1 MKNEK
6 YNENQEFE
14 KLLREKMDQLSDSVD
29 CFDKISARAFPEK
42 SSDFSDSEL
51 FVSDLENVT
60 GKRRGA
66 VFLRWTAA
74 AAAIV
79 LCVGVFPKTAIMNN
93 FLANISKNRNELYSS
108 MISEIESE
116 TQLNDYRQYD
126 VTLSEYLADDFLIT
140 PLYSCPFEDV
150 DREDM
155 RVRIFIRE
163 NDGLLTNQVYAVEY
177 SGDYTESN
185 FIAVAESEAKFTD
198 EELAN
203 FDSGNA
209 EYTDA
214 VEKLRSS
221 VEKMTKENAYST
233 LDLKK
238 YTGDGTNSDMAAS
251 FSYETLIRE
260 GEQIYPIAVYALYHN
275 SHENGGIKYYYDFS
289 CYKYENDEPVPAE
302 LSGEAFKWRNAVG
315 FDGCQI
321 TPKQSGSRF
330 ERKEMLSAVSD
341 ISLCAWVVP
350 LENYDGESGA
360 MPLTLAE
367 ESTYGFSTL
376 GSVDMPYDNDI
387 LIALHVAKKPIRI
400 AYLSQ
405 RNTATD
411 FPVIACAVSEY
422 DDTLHVSIGARPVHA
437 GLIELP
443 LSSAKPDGFGKQFPK
458 GFEKDETLVKELAI
472 WCADQFTYGNNRRA
486 GADYRK
492 HVAGV
497 LIRRA
502 ICSFGK

>member
-79 LCVGVFPKTAIMNN
+79 LCVGVLPKTAIMNN
-93 FLANISKNRNELYSS
+93 FLANIGKKRNELYSS

-198 EELAN
+198 EELAD

-214 VEKLRSS
+214 VEKLRSA
-221 VEKMTKENAYST
+221 VEEMTKENVYST

-251 FSYETLIRE
+251 FSYETLIRD

-275 SHENGGIKYYYDFS
+275 SHENDGIKYYYDFS
-289 CYKYENDEPVPAE
+289 CYKYENDELFPAE
-302 LSGEAFKWRNAVG
+302 LSDETFKWRNAVG

-376 GSVDMPYDNDI
+376 GSVDMPYDNIIRKTAKVYIDYKSETDRYI
-387 LIALHVAKKPIRI
+387 LAK
-400 AYLSQ
+400 
-405 RNTATD
+405 
-411 FPVIACAVSEY
+411 
-422 DDTLHVSIGARPVHA
+422 
-437 GLIELP
+437 
-443 LSSAKPDGFGKQFPK
+443 
-458 GFEKDETLVKELAI
+458 
-472 WCADQFTYGNNRRA
+472 GNNFETEQQMQTNESTYTERQAEELSRLQEEQRQLENEIEKEA
-486 GADYRK
+486 LESSYTERQAEELSRLQEEQRQLEAEIEKKALESSYISGESA
-492 HVAGV
+492 VP
-497 LIRRA
+497 
-502 ICSFGK
+502 

>member
-74 AAAIV
+74 ATAIV
-79 LCVGVFPKTAIMNN
+79 LCVGVLPKTAIMNN

-198 EELAN
+198 EELAD

-214 VEKLRSS
+214 VEKLRSA
-221 VEKMTKENAYST
+221 VEEMTKENGYST

-275 SHENGGIKYYYDFS
+275 SHENGGIK
-289 CYKYENDEPVPAE
+289 
-302 LSGEAFKWRNAVG
+302 
-315 FDGCQI
+315 
-321 TPKQSGSRF
+321 
-330 ERKEMLSAVSD
+330 
-341 ISLCAWVVP
+341 
-350 LENYDGESGA
+350 
-360 MPLTLAE
+360 
-367 ESTYGFSTL
+367 
-376 GSVDMPYDNDI
+376 
-387 LIALHVAKKPIRI
+387 
-400 AYLSQ
+400 
-405 RNTATD
+405 
-411 FPVIACAVSEY
+411 
-422 DDTLHVSIGARPVHA
+422 
-437 GLIELP
+437 
-443 LSSAKPDGFGKQFPK
+443 
-458 GFEKDETLVKELAI
+458 
-472 WCADQFTYGNNRRA
+472 
-486 GADYRK
+486 
-492 HVAGV
+492 
-497 LIRRA
+497 
-502 ICSFGK
+502 

>member
-1 MKNEK
+1 MTNEK

-79 LCVGVFPKTAIMNN
+79 LCVGVLPKTAIMNN
-93 FLANISKNRNELYSS
+93 FLANIGKNRNELYSS

-198 EELAN
+198 EELAD

-214 VEKLRSS
+214 VEKLRSA
-221 VEKMTKENAYST
+221 VEEMTKENGYST

-289 CYKYENDEPVPAE
+289 CYKYENDEPVPAK
-302 LSGEAFKWRNAVG
+302 LSDEAFKWRNAVG

-330 ERKEMLSAVSD
+330 ERKEVLSAVSD

-376 GSVDMPYDNDI
+376 GSVDMPYDNIIRKTAKVYIDYKSGTDQYI
-387 LIALHVAKKPIRI
+387 LAKGNDFETERQIQTNESTYTESQAEELSRLQEEQGQLEDEMEKEALESTYTERQAEELSRLQEEQRQLEAEIEKKVLEGSYI
-400 AYLSQ
+400 SGES
-405 RNTATD
+405 
-411 FPVIACAVSEY
+411 AV
-422 DDTLHVSIGARPVHA
+422 P
-437 GLIELP
+437 
-443 LSSAKPDGFGKQFPK
+443 
-458 GFEKDETLVKELAI
+458 
-472 WCADQFTYGNNRRA
+472 
-486 GADYRK
+486 
-492 HVAGV
+492 
-497 LIRRA
+497 
-502 ICSFGK
+502 

>member
-6 YNENQEFE
+6 YNGNQEFE

-74 AAAIV
+74 AAALV
-79 LCVGVFPKTAIMNN
+79 LCVGVLPKTAIMNN

-108 MISEIESE
+108 MISEIETE

-198 EELAN
+198 EELAA

-209 EYTDA
+209 EYTND
-214 VEKLRSS
+214 VEKLRSA
-221 VEKMTKENAYST
+221 VEEMTKENVYST

-251 FSYETLIRE
+251 FSYETLIRD

-275 SHENGGIKYYYDFS
+275 SHENDGIKYYYDFS

-302 LSGEAFKWRNAVG
+302 LSDEAFKWRNAVG

-376 GSVDMPYDNDI
+376 GSVDMPYDNIIRKTAKVYIDYKSETDRYI
-387 LIALHVAKKPIRI
+387 LAK
-400 AYLSQ
+400 
-405 RNTATD
+405 
-411 FPVIACAVSEY
+411 
-422 DDTLHVSIGARPVHA
+422 
-437 GLIELP
+437 
-443 LSSAKPDGFGKQFPK
+443 
-458 GFEKDETLVKELAI
+458 
-472 WCADQFTYGNNRRA
+472 GNNFETERQMQTNESTYTERQA
-486 GADYRK
+486 EELSRLQEEQRQLEDEIEKEALENTYTERQEEELSRLQEEQRQLEAEIEK
-492 HVAGV
+492 KV
-497 LIRRA
+497 LEGSYISGESA
-502 ICSFGK
+502 VP

>member
-79 LCVGVFPKTAIMNN
+79 LCVGVLPKTAIMNN
-93 FLANISKNRNELYSS
+93 FLANIGKNRNELYSS

-126 VTLSEYLADDFLIT
+126 ITLSEYLADDFLIT

-185 FIAVAESEAKFTD
+185 FRAVAESEAKFTD
-198 EELAN
+198 EELAD

-233 LDLKK
+233 LDLK
-238 YTGDGTNSDMAAS
+238 
-251 FSYETLIRE
+251 
-260 GEQIYPIAVYALYHN
+260 
-275 SHENGGIKYYYDFS
+275 
-289 CYKYENDEPVPAE
+289 
-302 LSGEAFKWRNAVG
+302 
-315 FDGCQI
+315 
-321 TPKQSGSRF
+321 
-330 ERKEMLSAVSD
+330 
-341 ISLCAWVVP
+341 
-350 LENYDGESGA
+350 
-360 MPLTLAE
+360 
-367 ESTYGFSTL
+367 
-376 GSVDMPYDNDI
+376 
-387 LIALHVAKKPIRI
+387 
-400 AYLSQ
+400 
-405 RNTATD
+405 
-411 FPVIACAVSEY
+411 
-422 DDTLHVSIGARPVHA
+422 
-437 GLIELP
+437 
-443 LSSAKPDGFGKQFPK
+443 
-458 GFEKDETLVKELAI
+458 
-472 WCADQFTYGNNRRA
+472 
-486 GADYRK
+486 
-492 HVAGV
+492 
-497 LIRRA
+497 
-502 ICSFGK
+502 